1 MTKPSE
7 FILNSDYLTIAQAS
21 TTKPYTVYYP
31 SQTFP
36 TSGNIINSFHID
48 QDISSPAVTGA
59 VDRVAIEYNGVRYV
73 ADSIEKA
80 ADPITVDN
88 ELEYDQFWVLTVF
101 RKDKNTL
108 TARCTFYPPTRTHTI
123 PSSPSLTFTISA
135 TSFRPPNIT

>member
-21 TTKPYTVYYP
+21 TTKPYVVYFP

-36 TSGNIINSFHID
+36 TSGNIINSFYID
-48 QDISSPAVTGA
+48 REIPSPAIAGA
-59 VDRVAIEYNGVRYV
+59 VDRISIEYNGIRYV
-73 ADSIEKA
+73 ADRIDKA
-80 ADPITVDN
+80 ADPIEGD
-88 ELEYDQFWVLTVF
+88 ELEYDQFWVLSVF
-101 RKDKNTL
+101 RKDKDKL
-108 TARCTFYPPTRTHTI
+108 VARCNFYPPTRSSTI